1 MLPGMSWGCAVLVVI
16 AAHLSSCVA
25 VPPEPARLGLK
36 LAPATLGASLSL
48 QQHLSIERQGHIDEL
63 DAALEVDEQKLDLVG
78 LAFGQRVFTLRY
90 DGHQLEVWRHP
101 LLPAELRGEDVLEDL
116 QMTLW
121 PIDALRRA
129 LPLEWRI
136 EENGRRRTVLMDDAP
151 VLTIDY
157 DSEPRW
163 SGKIV
168 LANLRYQYRLTIQ
181 SVSSGP

>member
-1 MLPGMSWGCAVLVVI
+1 MALCVVWFGACAQGQ
-16 AAHLSSCVA
+16 
-25 VPPEPARLGLK
+25 PARLGLR

-48 QQHLSIERQGHIDEL
+48 QQHLTVERPGRVEQL
-63 DAALEVDEQKLDLVG
+63 DAALEVDAQRLDLVG
-78 LAFGQRVFTLRY
+78 LAFGQRVFALHY

-101 LLPAELRGEDVLEDL
+101 LMLTELRGEDVLEDL
-116 QMTLW
+116 QLTLW

-129 LPLEWRI
+129 LPPEWRI
-136 EENGRRRTVLMDDAP
+136 EENGRRRTLLLDDAP

-157 DSEPRW
+157 NNEPRW